1 MIAHRVSIAWK
12 ASVLSLL
19 SRGIVVRT
27 RAVRVVRRATLRRVQ
42 RESVRCYAFHRV
54 IVPKATTVPTASAF
68 AALRRCIAVITS
80 KAVHPGRR
88 AKAKQAPLRS
98 ARNNRV
104 RVGVLATVFKAR
116 LVQAGNAKPAHN
128 RLFVV
133 TKKVAPKG
141 KAAKTRRCNRAFAL
155 HLATRFAIVPK
166 ERLVSMA
173 FAIKIPG
180 LEGRIVVQ
188 TQVVRWINSAT
199 KPTGRSGSVQRVV
212 ANLRVIARKA
222 KIAATVSV

>member
-1 MIAHRVSIAWK
+1 M
-12 ASVLSLL
+12 
-19 SRGIVVRT
+19 
-27 RAVRVVRRATLRRVQ
+27 
-42 RESVRCYAFHRV
+42 

-68 AALRRCIAVITS
+68 AAPRRCIVVTTP
-80 KAVHPGRR
+80 KAVHPQRR
-88 AKAKQAPLRS
+88 AKTRQALLRS
-98 ARNNRV
+98 ARNDRV
-104 RVGVLATVFKAR
+104 LVGVLAIVFKAR

-133 TKKVAPKG
+133 TKKAVPKG

-155 HLATRFAIVPK
+155 HPATRFAIVPK

-180 LEGRIVVQ
+180 LEGRIVAPM
-188 TQVVRWINSAT
+188 QVVRWINSAT
-199 KPTGRSGSVQRVV
+199 KPTVRSGSAQRVV

-222 KIAATVSV
+222 KIAAAVSV